1 MKILVAVDLADAT
14 EKVVNKVEELAPL
27 LSAAVWLLHVAE
39 PEPDFVG
46 LDVGPQHVRDALSN
60 VFHHEHVQI
69 QQIAERLRSRGIDT
83 TALLVQGATA
93 EGILQEAA
101 KLQVDMIVLGSH
113 GSGAV
118 RQIVLG
124 SVSAGVL
131 QKSACP
137 VLLVPIR

>member
-1 MKILVAVDLADAT
+1 MKLLVGVDLAEST
-14 EKVVNKVEELAPL
+14 ETVVKRAEELAQR

-46 LDVGPQHVRDALSN
+46 LGVGPQHVRDSLSKE
-60 VFHHEHVQI
+60 FHQEHVQI
-69 QQIAERLRSRGIDT
+69 QLIADSLRDTGIDT

-93 EGILQEAA
+93 ETILKEAA

-113 GSGAV
+113 GRGQV
-118 RQIVLG
+118 QQIMLG

-131 QKSACP
+131 HKSDCP
-137 VLLVPIR
+137 VLIVPIR

>member
-1 MKILVAVDLADAT
+1 MKLLVGVGPAEST
-14 EKVVNKVEELAPL
+14 ETVVKKAEELAQR

-46 LDVGPQHVRDALSN
+46 LGVGPQHVRDSLSKE
-60 VFHHEHVQI
+60 FHQEHVQI
-69 QQIAERLRSRGIDT
+69 QLIADSLRETGIDT

-93 EGILQEAA
+93 ETILKEAA

-113 GSGAV
+113 GRGPV
-118 RQIVLG
+118 QQIMLG

-131 QKSACP
+131 INP
-137 VLLVPIR
+137 VAQC